1 MFDSWVGKIPW
12 KRKWQP
18 TLYSGLGNPMD
29 REALWATV
37 QRVAKTQTRLM
48 IEHSTNMFQM
58 LANAKLCT
66 RYGVKEEMSLH
77 FSKVSSNDSD

>member
-37 QRVAKTQTRLM
+37 QRVAKSQTQLM
-48 IEHSTNMFQM
+48 I
-58 LANAKLCT
+58 
-66 RYGVKEEMSLH
+66 
-77 FSKVSSNDSD
+77 

>member
-1 MFDSWVGKIPW
+1 MIAGSGRSPGEGNGIP
-12 KRKWQP
+12 
-18 TLYSGLGNPMD
+18 LYYSCMGNPMD